1 MSPFSSYAIY
11 YIYCQTNVKFDN
23 IDLAGI
29 SPKWAVSHSPI
40 WEVMTYERN
49 FEFSFLHIA
58 YGFVNNYKNKAIT
71 ASG

>member
-1 MSPFSSYAIY
+1 MG
-11 YIYCQTNVKFDN
+11 
-23 IDLAGI
+23 LAGI
-29 SPKWAVSHSPI
+29 SPKWAVSHSPF